1 MMIFPSLYLKIKPS
15 NAPKKFRNIFF
26 DMFLSAKNQKLDS
39 VILGDNEIKGLQ
51 HINYHTNNKREKGL
65 QVCIMISLWIKKWAN
80 AAK

>member
-1 MMIFPSLYLKIKPS
+1 MMIFPSLYLKSKPS
-15 NAPKKFRNIFF
+15 NAPKKFRNNFF
-26 DMFLSAKNQKLDS
+26 DMFLSAKNKKLDS

-80 AAK
+80 AAE